1 MRIATRFLPA
11 ALLLSMALIL
21 SACQSAEER
30 AEEHYRN
37 ALAFVEAGDVD
48 RAIVELRNVFRLNGA
63 HRDAR
68 LAMAELMLE
77 QRGNPQEAYSQYL
90 RVAEQYPDDLTAR
103 LALAE
108 IAFEAG
114 NWDEL
119 ARHAD
124 RAEALAPDTPRVRAI
139 AAARAYRTAALA
151 GDDEGLRAAAAAAE
165 ALRAELPGS
174 LILRSVVID
183 HAVRA
188 GDHDRA
194 LTEIDALI
202 AQDPDNA
209 RYQQERLRI
218 LARTGDAD
226 AIERQLREM
235 VARFPAEPSHKQT
248 LVRFYLAQ
256 DRLDAAED
264 FLRELA
270 AASAPEDSGPTV
282 DLIRFL
288 AETEGADA
296 ARAEIEKA
304 IAERPDPVPFRVLG
318 AGLDFA
324 SGRQDEA
331 VAVLEATLA
340 GAEPSERTREI
351 KVTLA
356 RMLMAMGNEVGAR
369 TRVEEVLA
377 EAPTTPA
384 ALKMR
389 AGWLIAA
396 DDTDA
401 ALADL
406 RTALDHAPDDPEIM
420 TLMAAAYERSG
431 RTELQRDFL
440 ARAVEASGNA
450 PAESLRYARLL
461 IGEERYMP
469 AEDILLAA
477 LRLAP
482 DDADLLLTLGG
493 LYLEMENFYRA
504 QSVADAL
511 RRQGSP
517 AAIEAANRLEAERLN
532 RQEGTGP
539 ALAYLEELA
548 SGAEATLASR
558 IALVQ
563 ARLGTGDPEGALDLA
578 RRLGEEYPDNR
589 SLDVVLAMAQ
599 AANGDLDAAE
609 ATYRGLLATGAA
621 DPAIWL
627 ELSRIQQRQGAPDE
641 ARATLLE
648 GLAQNPDDAGLLWA
662 QASFLEQD
670 GDVDAAIGIY
680 ETLYARES
688 GSDIIANN
696 LASLLA
702 SYRDDPASL
711 DRAWRIAR
719 RFRDTEIPAIQ
730 DTYGWILHRRGES
743 ADALPYLE
751 AAAGGLPDDPLV
763 HYHLGQAYLA
773 LERVEDAKARFR
785 KAVDLAGPVDG
796 RPQIAEARDLIRRL
810 QDSAAPAEN

>member
-1 MRIATRFLPA
+1 MRIPSRPVPA
-11 ALLLSMALIL
+11 ALLLSVALIL

-30 AEEHYRN
+30 AEAHYRN
-37 ALAFVEAGDVD
+37 ALALVEEGDVD

-63 HRDAR
+63 HLEAR
-68 LAMAELMLE
+68 LAMAQLMLE
-77 QRGNPQEAYSQYL
+77 ERGNPQEAYSQYL
-90 RVAEQYPDDLTAR
+90 RVAEQHPDDLTAR

-108 IAFEAG
+108 IAFQAA

-119 ARHAD
+119 ERHAEK
-124 RAEALAPDTPRVRAI
+124 AEALAPDNPRVRAV
-139 AAARAYRTAALA
+139 AAARAYRKAALA
-151 GDDEGLRAAAAAAE
+151 GDAEGLRAAMARAE
-165 ALRAELPGS
+165 AAQADLPE
-174 LILRSVVID
+174 SVVLRNVFID
-183 HAVRA
+183 HALRE
-188 GDHDRA
+188 GDYDRA
-194 LTEIDALI
+194 LDEIDGLI

-209 RYQQERLRI
+209 RYHQERLRI

-235 VARFPAEPSHKQT
+235 VARFPDDLSNKQT

-270 AASAPEDSGPTV
+270 AASAPEDPGPTV

-288 AETEGADA
+288 AGTRGVEA
-296 ARAEIEKA
+296 ARVEIETA

-318 AGLDFA
+318 AGLDFT
-324 SGRQDEA
+324 SGRQGEA
-331 VAVLEATLA
+331 VAALEAILA
-340 GAEPSERTREI
+340 SAESSERTREI

-420 TLMAAAYERSG
+420 TLMAEAYHRSG

-440 ARAVEASGNA
+440 ARAVEASGSA
-450 PAESLRYARLL
+450 PAESLGYARVL
-461 IGEERYMP
+461 IGEERYAP

-482 DDADLLLTLGG
+482 DDVDLLVTLGG
-493 LYLEMENFYRA
+493 LYLETENFYRA
-504 QSVADAL
+504 QSVAEAL
-511 RRQGSP
+511 RRQDSP
-517 AAIEAANRLEAERLN
+517 VAIEAANRLEAERLN
-532 RQEGTGP
+532 RQEGTGQ
-539 ALAYLEELA
+539 ALAYLEDLA
-548 SGAEATLASR
+548 GGAEATLASR
-558 IALVQ
+558 IALLR
-563 ARLGTGDPEGALDLA
+563 ARLVTGDTEGALEMA
-578 RRLGEEYPDNR
+578 RRLRQENPDNGA
-589 SLDVVLAMAQ
+589 LDVVLAMAQ

-609 ATYRGLLATGAA
+609 ATYREILATGAA

-627 ELSRIQQRQGAPDE
+627 ELSGIQQRRGAPDK
-641 ARATLLE
+641 ARATVLE
-648 GLAQNPDDAGLLWA
+648 GLAQNPDDARLLWA

-670 GDVDAAIGIY
+670 GDVDGAIDVY
-680 ETLYARES
+680 ERLYARNS
-688 GSDIIANN
+688 GSDVVANN

-702 SYRDDPASL
+702 SYRDDAASL

-743 ADALPYLE
+743 AEALPYLE
-751 AAAGGLPDDPLV
+751 AAAAGLPDDPLV

-773 LERVEDAKARFR
+773 LGRIEDAKTRFR

-796 RPQIAEARDLIRRL
+796 HAQIAEARDLIRRL
-810 QDSAAPAEN
+810 QAPAAPAEN